1 MSRKRRLSV
10 SLDEDAYAR
19 LRLHALQQS
28 WNPGAGTTG
37 AVTAGAV
44 LAALVRAHLPDY
56 EVVDQQRW
64 LAHASKSAPAHASK
78 SAHSQ
83 RSIRDGQAQSQPAR
97 GRARPR

>member
-10 SLDEDAYAR
+10 SLDAVAYAR

-28 WNPGAGTTG
+28 CPQAGATR
-37 AVTAGAV
+37 AVTAGEV

-56 EVVDQQRW
+56 EVVAQERGR
-64 LAHASKSAPAHASK
+64 AGASRAAPAPASKTALA
-78 SAHSQ
+78 Q